1 MDWSVILNLI
11 LTNGIR
17 ILIALLIW
25 VVGSKLTGVIV
36 RFFGQ
41 VAERHNLDISL
52 TKFLSALFRWGLYII
67 IFCVILNYLGIGTT
81 SFVAVLGSAGLAVG
95 LSLQG
100 SLANF
105 AGSVILLVMRP
116 FSVGD
121 YIVTADGEGTVKII
135 GLIYTVL
142 VTVDNKEIYLPN
154 GTLAS
159 SRISNLSASPTR
171 GVAVQVGVAYSA
183 DLKRAKEIFSGLL
196 INSAYRAED
205 TEVQVFV
212 AELTDSSVKLE
223 GRYTVKNEDYWPALR
238 AVTEEVKLRFDAE
251 GIEIAF
257 PQMDVHLKGQ
267 LTQQ

>member
-1 MDWSVILNLI
+1 MLVWSTVLNLI
-11 LTNGIR
+11 VTNGIK

-25 VVGSKLTGVIV
+25 LIGSKLT
-36 RFFGQ
+36 RFLLKIFDRA
-41 VAERHNLDISL
+41 AERRELDVSL
-52 TKFLSALFRWGLYII
+52 TKFLTLLFRWGSYII

-135 GLIYTVL
+135 GLIYTTL
-142 VTVDNKEIYLPN
+142 TTVDNKEVHLPN

-159 SRISNLSASPTR
+159 SRITNVSANPTR
-171 GVAVQVGVAYSA
+171 GVSVQVSVNYSD
-183 DLKRAKEIFSGLL
+183 DLKRAKEVISEVLSG
-196 INSAYRAED
+196 AEYRVENTD
-205 TEVQVFV
+205 VKVFV
-212 AELTDSSVKLE
+212 AELGDSGVKLE
-223 GRYTVKNEDYWPALR
+223 GRCTVRTEDYWAALW
-238 AVTEEVKLRFDAE
+238 ALTEEVKLRLDAA
-251 GIEIAF
+251 GVGIAF
-257 PQMDVHLKGQ
+257 PKLDVHLEK
-267 LTQQ
+267 